1 MIRQKKTQLQLGT
14 FILYRKKNFVFFQS
28 IKLRYVCQIVFC
40 KSLILVLSFFM
51 LKIKL
56 PVILFI
62 LILNNSLNS
71 QEFSNF
77 FKFVSNCL
85 NSIHSVEEIKEGIEI
100 SGATILKK
108 NTAPKQLLPIIKNL
122 DIFGYQGWQ
131 FVSKEEKD
139 FIILSLGQNKEK
151 GKNFTICTVMSAVE
165 DYKSNSSLLK
175 KTYDTKL
182 VDTLKKG
189 PQKEMMYE
197 VRSGTVD
204 YMVVN
209 ITELTGKKT
218 GLLKYDV
225 IGEY

>member
-1 MIRQKKTQLQLGT
+1 MI
-14 FILYRKKNFVFFQS
+14 
-28 IKLRYVCQIVFC
+28 
-40 KSLILVLSFFM
+40 
-51 LKIKL
+51 KIKL
-56 PVILFI
+56 LVFLFI
-62 LILNNSLNS
+62 LIFNNSLYG

-100 SGATILKK
+100 SGATILEK
-108 NTAPKQLLPIIKNL
+108 NSAPKQLLPIIKNL
-122 DIFGYQGWQ
+122 DRFGYQGWQ

-151 GKNFTICTVMSAVE
+151 GKKFTICTVMSAVE
-165 DYKSNSSLLK
+165 DYKLNLNLLT

-182 VDTLKKG
+182 VDTIKKG
-189 PQKEMMYE
+189 PQKDMMYE

-209 ITELTGKKT
+209 ISELTGKKI